1 MHAAHQSPHL
11 LIIGLR
17 ASGKST
23 VAAHTARLLG
33 CTHSDLDDRT
43 AALLGCRAAGE
54 AFRTHGEAAFRK
66 AEREALATALSDTAR
81 VIALGGGTPTAPG
94 ARDLIDAARR
104 AGDALV
110 VFIDPPVDAMA
121 ARLARD
127 EGDRPSLTGRGVVAE
142 IEEVAAARRP
152 LYAEIADVVIAGEAS
167 TRDAAQIAAEI
178 AAFVD
183 RRGHRI

>member
-1 MHAAHQSPHL
+1 MHAAHRSPHL
-11 LIIGLR
+11 LLIGLR
-17 ASGKST
+17 GSGKST
-23 VAAHTARLLG
+23 VAAHAARILG
-33 CTHSDLDDRT
+33 CTHADLDDRT
-43 AALLGCRAAGE
+43 SALLGCRAAGE

-104 AGDALV
+104 AGDAVV
-110 VFIDPPVDAMA
+110 VFLDPPVAAMA
-121 ARLARD
+121 ARLSAD
-127 EGDRPSLTGRGVVAE
+127 GGDRPSLTGRGVVAE

-152 LYAEIADVVIAGEAS
+152 LYKELADFVVEGDAS

-183 RRGHRI
+183 RRGHRV